1 MSKKKIIKIFFQRF
15 LKYHQDC
22 NQDIDDRFIHIF
34 RDVQRTPLKYVSLR
48 NCTIT
53 DDGMEILLRHNLVSL
68 SMWYCDKISTRSWQT
83 LVQNCNQL
91 KSLELGRYVDM
102 LRYSEP
108 NEKTPID
115 FQLDL
120 PHLKR
125 LILNS
130 VVLQPTTNFNHLIE
144 LSYLD
149 LTSCIFA
156 GFSLEALVEL
166 PNLTTLIL
174 FNVWPLENEWTTLC
188 KLVKLHTLDI
198 SAASSGGH
206 GNYSNPNKLLA
217 MLVES
222 LIFLTHLDISGTN
235 LAGTGVAQ
243 FEAKEKIQSSDIP
256 GLVSRGGRPLQFLGL
271 YNTAHSACRRHDIP
285 AITVCFF
292 VFLYF
297 FFVLMVFFFIF

>member
-1 MSKKKIIKIFFQRF
+1 
-15 LKYHQDC
+15 
-22 NQDIDDRFIHIF
+22 
-34 RDVQRTPLKYVSLR
+34 
-48 NCTIT
+48 
-53 DDGMEILLRHNLVSL
+53 
-68 SMWYCDKISTRSWQT
+68 MWYCDKISTRSWQT

-130 VVLQPTTNFNHLIE
+130 VVLQSTTNFHHLTE

-188 KLVKLHTLDI
+188 KLIRLHTLDI

-217 MLVES
+217 TLVES
-222 LIFLTHLDISGTN
+222 LIQLTHLDISGTN

-271 YNTAHSACRRHDIP
+271 YNTTHSACRRHDIP
-285 AITVCFF
+285 AITVCLFF
-292 VFLYF
+292 C
-297 FFVLMVFFFIF
+297 VLL